1 MGIILYEIIMLKG
14 LIKNCIHYKDVKIL
28 KRISRLRRLS
38 SNYCSCGCSCGSSS
52 RCGYVTHAHA
62 NVANVVV
69 GHVFIAVFCV
79 IVS

>member
-1 MGIILYEIIMLKG
+1 MLKG

-52 RCGYVTHAHA
+52 RCGYV
-62 NVANVVV
+62 
-69 GHVFIAVFCV
+69 
-79 IVS
+79 